1 MNQIN
6 LGYVDVVPA
15 NSSRYFSTAT
25 IAKSQS
31 TATINLATELENLS
45 VFNSEFN
52 SKLIHYD
59 SSYCTTVSS
68 LTSSKV
74 LPTLTYFKVEVL
86 PYLKNNPLIID
97 IGCGQGDFAN
107 ELLKNG
113 FYVLGFDPALKVESA
128 NLLARYWSSE
138 EIPADLYVMR
148 CVLPHIEDPWN
159 FIEEIKNSSPNC
171 LILIEFQMLDWILK
185 NNIWYNIS
193 HDHVNLFSAEDFEKR
208 YKVINKGQ
216 FSNGEWGWVLIDP
229 NAPPPRP
236 KVSRK
241 YKICCQIQKGSHINS
256 KTYSV
261 LKRLT

>member
-6 LGYVDVVPA
+6 LGYVDVIPA
-15 NSSRYFSTAT
+15 NSSRYFSTAA

-31 TATINLATELENLS
+31 TATINLATELEDLS

-52 SKLIHYD
+52 SKLIRYD

-97 IGCGQGDFAN
+97 IGCGQGEFAN
-107 ELLKNG
+107 ELSTDG
-113 FYVLGFDPALKVESA
+113 FDVLGFDPALKVEAA
-128 NLLARYWSSE
+128 NLFARFWSSE
-138 EIPADLYVMR
+138 EIPGDLYVMR
-148 CVLPHIEDPWN
+148 CVLPHIENPWI
-159 FIEEIKNSSPNC
+159 FIEEIKTSSPNC

-193 HDHVNLFSAEDFEKR
+193 HDHVNLFSVEDFEKR
-208 YKVINKGQ
+208 YKVVNKGQ
-216 FSNGEWGWVLIDP
+216 FSSDEWGWVLIDP
-229 NAPPPRP
+229 SAPPGRKFNENTRFFTRFEKAFTSIP
-236 KVSRK
+236 KL
-241 YKICCQIQKGSHINS
+241 IQF
-256 KTYSV
+256 
-261 LKRLT
+261 